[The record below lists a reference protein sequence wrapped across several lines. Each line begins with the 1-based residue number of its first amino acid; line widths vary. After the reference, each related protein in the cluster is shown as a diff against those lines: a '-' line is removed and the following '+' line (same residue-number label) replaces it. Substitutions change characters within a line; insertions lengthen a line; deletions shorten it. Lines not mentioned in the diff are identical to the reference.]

1 MRDKI
6 VILRINE
13 FKQIFKNIAQQAKI
27 HLKIKFESSKMKKIL
42 NQSLILAPLIASAA
56 NDNPF
61 INAKE
66 ANTTVIAPEAF
77 ERKEFAFPSDAR
89 LIKSVNISYI
99 ALDGSEKNLS
109 FDVGAS
115 MDWHDTFV
123 IAKVTK
129 VASSPNLDVS
139 VTLPAQSAEINSTL
153 NIEAHLDSGKIGDF
167 LGYTTYAKRVKI
179 ASEDE
184 IISDFVIG
192 DPSKIVLDFK
202 KDIAF
207 PTQTLRLNQDSAF
220 QRLQVGS
227 HKGYYRL
234 VLYLDGKYDYSL
246 EKTAGGY
253 ILSLK

>member
-1 MRDKI
+1 MKNKI
-6 VILRINE
+6 
-13 FKQIFKNIAQQAKI
+13 
-27 HLKIKFESSKMKKIL
+27 S
-42 NQSLILAPLIASAA
+42 SLIFALFAPSAALFGA

-66 ANTTVIAPEAF
+66 ANTSVIAPQAF

-89 LIKSVNISYI
+89 IIKGVSISYI
-99 ALDGSEKNLS
+99 ALDGSEKSLNIDINQS
-109 FDVGAS
+109 I
-115 MDWHDTFV
+115 DWHDSFV
-123 IAKVTK
+123 IAKLTK
-129 VASSPNLDVS
+129 VASSPVLDVS

-153 NIEAHLDSGKIGDF
+153 NIEAPLDSGKIGDF
-167 LGYTTYAKRVKI
+167 LGYTSYAKRMKI

-207 PTQTLRLNQDSAF
+207 ATQSFRLSQESAF
-220 QRLQVGS
+220 ERLQIGA

-234 VLYLDGKYDYSL
+234 VIYLDGKYDYSL

-253 ILSLK
+253 VLSLK